1 MESLKK
7 SIIDLVKLADDE
19 ELLRLI
25 YKLLIRK

>member
-1 MESLKK
+1 MEALKK
-7 SIIDLVKLADDE
+7 SIIELVKLADDE

>member
-1 MESLKK
+1 MEELKK
-7 SIIDLVKLADDE
+7 SIIELINLTNDE